1 MLQGLRTAFFSAI
14 WIAAMV
20 PAATQAQ
27 TTTATAGS
35 GTIKHVMLISIDGMH
50 AVDYLNCSA
59 GVGGTA
65 GTPTCPNLVA
75 LGKTGMNYLQAAT
88 SKPSDSFPGLAALL
102 TGASPRNSG
111 FFYDVSYDR
120 ALSPPATTTPYG
132 IVGGASLCPS
142 QVGTQVGFDE
152 EIDTNYMALDGG
164 GGINPAYLPRDP
176 KNNCA
181 PVYPHQFLKSNTFFE
196 VVKAGGGYTAWS
208 DKHPA
213 YDYVQGPSGK
223 GVDDFW
229 SPEINSN
236 VVALPNV
243 PGCSPIP
250 DQGADLTA
258 WTNSFQNI
266 QCYDTLK
273 VQAVLNWIDGKK
285 HDGSANAPV
294 PSVFGM
300 NFQAVSVGE
309 KLVEKA
315 TGATGGY
322 LDALGTP
329 SASLLSEIEFVD
341 TQIGKFVS
349 ELKKQNLLSS
359 TLIILTAKHGQS
371 PIDPAAVNRIPAD
384 NSSLQSPATLLGSI
398 VAQASEDDVSL
409 IWLNDS
415 SQTDTAVAML
425 SKGLGATGGGEIFA
439 GNALSLMFNPPSV
452 DSRTPDII
460 VTPNIGAIYTG
471 SKKKVAEH
479 GGFANDDT
487 NVIMLVSNP
496 TITAG
501 TWTAPVKTTQVA
513 QTIVAALG
521 LSTSMLQSTAT
532 EGTEPLPSLTLGGA
546 PLVVVKSVADTFAKN
561 VTLDASGSTDPLG
574 GALKFSW
581 SNPTNNAV
589 VLNPTSSTPNVQLT
603 VGGHY
608 QFNVIVTDAAGN
620 TASGSVAF
628 NYLGR

>member
-1 MLQGLRTAFFSAI
+1 MKKLQTLLLGIMATATP
-14 WIAAMV
+14 AAMF
-20 PAATQAQ
+20 AQ
-27 TTTATAGS
+27 TAGS
-35 GTIKHVMLISIDGMH
+35 GAIKHVMLISIDGMH
-50 AVDYLNCSA
+50 ALDYLNCSA

-75 LGKTGMNYLQAAT
+75 LGQTGVNYLQAST
-88 SKPSDSFPGLAALL
+88 SKPSDSFPGLAALV

-120 ALSPPATTTPYG
+120 TLSPPATTTPYG
-132 IVGGASLCPS
+132 IVGGAGLCPS

-176 KNNCA
+176 KNGCA

-196 VVKAGGGYTAWS
+196 VVKANGGYTAWS

-223 GVDDFW
+223 GVDDLW

-258 WTNSFQNI
+258 WTNSFKNI

-273 VQAVLNWIDGKK
+273 VQAVLNWIDGKT
-285 HDGSANAPV
+285 HDGSATAPV
-294 PSVFGM
+294 PTVFGM

-309 KLVEKA
+309 KLVEKSIG
-315 TGATGGY
+315 TTGGY

-329 SASLLSEIEFVD
+329 SPSLLSEIQFVD
-341 TQIGKFVS
+341 GSIGKFVT
-349 ELKKQNLLSS
+349 ELKKQGLLSS
-359 TLIILTAKHGQS
+359 TLIIITAKHGQS

-384 NSSLQSPATLLGSI
+384 NSALQSPATLLGSM
-398 VAQASEDDVSL
+398 VAQSSEDDVSL

-415 SQTDTAVAML
+415 TQTAAAVAML
-425 SKGLGATGGGEIFA
+425 SKGRATTGGGEIFA
-439 GNALSLMFNPPSV
+439 GTALSLMFNAAPG
-452 DSRTPDII
+452 DARTPDII
-460 VTPNIGAIYTG
+460 VTPDIGTIYTG
-471 SKKKVAEH
+471 GKGKVSEH

-496 TITAG
+496 TLSAG

-513 QTIVAALG
+513 QTIVSALG
-521 LSTSMLQSTAT
+521 INPSQLQSSQT
-532 EGTEPLPSLTLGGA
+532 EGTEVLPTLGLNGTPQVVIKAVA
-546 PLVVVKSVADTFAKN
+546 PTTFAKD
-561 VTLDASGSTDPLG
+561 VTLDASGSTDPAG
-574 GALKFSW
+574 NALTFLW
-581 SNPTNNAV
+581 TNPTHNGV
-589 VLNPTSSTPNVQLT
+589 ILDPTSATPNVQLT
-603 VGGHY
+603 TGGQY
-608 QFNVIVTDAAGN
+608 QFAVTVTNSLGYS
-620 TASGSVAF
+620 ASGSVSF
-628 NYLGR
+628 TYLGH